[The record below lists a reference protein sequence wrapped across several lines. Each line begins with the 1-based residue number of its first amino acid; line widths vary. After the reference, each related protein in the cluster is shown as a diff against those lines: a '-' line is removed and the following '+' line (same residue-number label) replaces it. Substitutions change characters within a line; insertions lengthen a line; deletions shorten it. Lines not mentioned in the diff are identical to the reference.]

1 MDGQTAISGGDDTLS
16 RARRAADLI
25 GRSADR
31 IETLREL
38 PPDVL
43 AGMRDAGLFRLLL
56 PKSVGG
62 LEIDLVTLAEVT
74 RILAAADAS
83 AAWCVGQGG
92 GCAMTAA
99 FLAPEAAR
107 RLFGASDAVLAWGA
121 GVQGT
126 AVEVEGGYRVSGKWS
141 FASGSRHATMLGAHC
156 KVVGPNGEPR
166 LRSDGRPADR
176 TALFPR
182 SGATIHDVWQV
193 VGLKGTGSD
202 SYEVRD
208 LFVAA
213 SDTLDREALADVKV
227 PGTLFRFPTIMAYA
241 AAFGGV
247 MLGVSRGMLD
257 DLCNLARTKTAR
269 GAATS
274 MRDSEMF
281 QTDLA
286 RLEARW
292 RAARALHLMAF
303 REAWEAVDSG
313 GALTLEHRVNARL
326 ASTHAINEGCQIA
339 VDAYRAAGQNA
350 IFENAPF
357 ERRIRDALSA
367 AQQVQGR
374 ATHYT
379 TVGRHLLGLEPDTAM
394 FL

>member
-1 MDGQTAISGGDDTLS
+1 MDGQSAIPAGNDALA
-16 RARRAADLI
+16 RARSAAAVI
-25 GRSADR
+25 EANAGR
-31 IETLREL
+31 IEAGREL

-43 AGMRDAGLFRLLL
+43 EAMHAAGLFRLLL
-56 PKSVGG
+56 PKSLGG
-62 LEIDLVTLAEVT
+62 SEIDLVTLAEVT
-74 RILAAADAS
+74 RIIAAADAS

-99 FLAPEAAR
+99 FLAPEPAY
-107 RLFGASDAVLAWGA
+107 RLFGPRDAVLAWGA

-126 AVEVEGGYRVSGKWS
+126 AVEVAGGYRVSGSWS
-141 FASGSRHATMLGAHC
+141 FASGSRHATILGAHC

-166 LRSDGRPADR
+166 LRPDGRPADR

-182 SGATIHDVWQV
+182 SRATIHDVWQV

-208 LFVAA
+208 LFIAA
-213 SDTLDREALADVKV
+213 SDTLDRENLSEVQV

-247 MLGVSRGMLD
+247 MLGIARGMLD
-257 DLCNLARTKTAR
+257 DLRKLAMTKTAR
-269 GAATS
+269 GATS
-274 MRDSEMF
+274 SLRDSAVF
-281 QTDLA
+281 QSDLA

-292 RAARALHLMAF
+292 RAARALHLSSF
-303 REAWEAVDSG
+303 REAWEAVDCGDGLSLDIR
-313 GALTLEHRVNARL
+313 ANARL

-374 ATHYT
+374 ASHYV
-379 TVGRHLLGLEPDTAM
+379 TVGRHLLDLEPDTAM